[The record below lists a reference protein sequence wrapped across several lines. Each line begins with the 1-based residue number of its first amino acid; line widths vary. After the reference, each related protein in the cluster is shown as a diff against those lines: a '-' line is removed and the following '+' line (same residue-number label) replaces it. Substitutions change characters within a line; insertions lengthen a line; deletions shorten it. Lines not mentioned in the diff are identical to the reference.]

1 MPGNI
6 NARLSTNIFIHAKQ
20 KKMTDKKA
28 RSLQRVLE
36 IAAQTFVRQPFES
49 VSVGAIAEA
58 AHCSTATIYDIY
70 RSKQELF
77 LAAISHALYEC
88 RSPHIVE
95 TSSEVSLRNLF
106 LYAEA
111 RTRFL
116 SSPEYRN
123 IRRAVKSQAYLTE
136 PLEREFASQQH
147 ELVMSDLLPEVKAC
161 CTAGLLRALPPES
174 IARNIAAGVFYEA
187 TVHEVIQGGG
197 TPIKFDDV
205 IRFIFAP
212 LVSPEGEKQ
221 LASFLQQ
228 FNETTD

>member
-1 MPGNI
+1 
-6 NARLSTNIFIHAKQ
+6 
-20 KKMTDKKA
+20 MTDKKA

-36 IAAQTFVRQPFES
+36 IAAQTFVQQPFES

-77 LAAISHALYEC
+77 LAAISHALYEY

-95 TSSEVSLRNLF
+95 KGNEISLRNLF

-123 IRRAVKSQAYLTE
+123 IRRAVKSQAYLTA

-147 ELVMSDLLPEVKAC
+147 DLVMADLMPEVISCCEADLLRP
-161 CTAGLLRALPPES
+161 LPPK
-174 IARNIAAGVFYEA
+174 IITRNIAAGVFYAA
-187 TVHEVIQGGG
+187 TVHEVMLGGEE
-197 TPIKFDDV
+197 PIKFDEV
-205 IRFIFAP
+205 IRFIFTP
-212 LVSPEGEKQ
+212 LVSPQGERQ
-221 LASFLQQ
+221 LADFLLQSV
-228 FNETTD
+228 NSAASIAI